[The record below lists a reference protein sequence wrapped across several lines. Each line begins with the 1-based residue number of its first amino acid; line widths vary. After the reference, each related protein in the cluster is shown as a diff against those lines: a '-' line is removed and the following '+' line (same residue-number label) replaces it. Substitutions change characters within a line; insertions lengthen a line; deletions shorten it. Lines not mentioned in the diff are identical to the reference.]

1 MSECFPKLKSFA
13 ANLKVELDLSNYA
26 TKTDL
31 NNAAGA
37 DTSDFLKYTDLA
49 RAKSDVDKLHTDKLK
64 KVLSKKFEK

>member
-37 DTSDFLKYTDLA
+37 DTSDFLKNTDLA

-64 KVLSKKFEK
+64 TVLSKKFEK